1 MKSVRSSFVIA
12 FITAGLAGC
21 AQPEKT
27 VITAKA
33 SRVGLRFD
41 NVGKVTLHRGQPCTP
56 QIMFDFEKRNS
67 NASVYLAAGMH
78 ESKLL
83 TDAAKHRKEVH
94 VTGLWKHGR
103 DKGCSYVEVKNVTPQ
118 K

>member
-1 MKSVRSSFVIA
+1 MKSVRSFFAIA

-21 AQPEKT
+21 AQPEKA
-27 VITAKA
+27 VIAAKA

-41 NVGKVTLHRGQPCTP
+41 SVGNVSLHGGQPCTP
-56 QIMFDFEKRNS
+56 QIMFDFQKRNS

-78 ESKLL
+78 ESKML
-83 TDAAKHRKEVH
+83 TDAAKHGKDVH
-94 VTGLWKHGR
+94 VIGLWKRGR
-103 DKGCSYVEVKNVTPQ
+103 DKGCSYVEAKSVTLE

>member
-1 MKSVRSSFVIA
+1 MKSVRSSFVIV
-12 FITAGLAGC
+12 FVTAGLAGC
-21 AQPEKT
+21 AQPEKQ
-27 VITAKA
+27 VIAAKA

-94 VTGLWKHGR
+94 VIGLWKRGR
-103 DKGCSYVEVKNVTPQ
+103 DKGCSYVKAKNVTPE